1 MFVSYWTGPY
11 QKAAARLK
19 ASLDKLGLTS
29 DINEIPDKGW
39 QANVRHKPTY
49 VLEMLRKH
57 ADAYAVVW
65 IDADGDVV
73 QKPAAFWE
81 IEEDLAVRFLH
92 WRQKD
97 VDELL
102 SGTMFVR
109 NSEAMLKAMEE
120 WIAELSHAP
129 ANLSCPEQR
138 VLQDMLPRLAIKVKR
153 LEEPYCRILRDG
165 GRHGVPTDSVIVH
178 YQFSRETRYG
188 RAPAAHLYNET
199 KVGGSRQAL
208 LDTQVTVERAA
219 SAKRKARN
227 AMVIEQ
233 RKRPERNAAP
243 RIPDALIAARRRE
256 KIFALRKQILAKQ
269 VEKEAAAKAIR
280 LAAGMRNRREK
291 MDELA
296 NTFYKTPRELY
307 VGGVHGHPPSVKDL
321 SFANIRMGDMSRAE
335 ELDGC
340 LSGETVILMGNSPT
354 LSELP
359 PDIYKKYP
367 AIGCN
372 RGLRFKGH
380 RPEFLVIA
388 DREAYSQERD
398 SGRLCAA
405 AEAGTKLILSDSL
418 FDPSVLLRGPWEDLN
433 RRAQPVPSFPCYL
446 YRIGPRKKKW
456 NYQDIARGAAKLPVN
471 VTTFDACLVSCQN
484 VSGSMLQA
492 AAIMGAKRIVCI
504 GFELRWDTPENSH
517 FFGAGTRVGA
527 YPQDGSIDV
536 IMAALKIAR
545 KRITEA
551 GVEIIN
557 ISPVTDSPFAKVFGS
572 HPINTFI
579 AESADLPVWTRK
591 EETHHEDGPILDA
604 SAELNEVSEEAPTT
618 DGDEL

>member
-49 VLEMLRKH
+49 VLEMLKKH
-57 ADAYAVVW
+57 SDAYAVVW

-73 QKPAAFWE
+73 QKPTVFWE
-81 IEEDLAVRFLH
+81 IEDDLAVRFLH
-92 WRQKD
+92 WNAKN

-120 WIAELSHAP
+120 WIEELANAP

-138 VLQDMLPRLAIKVKR
+138 VLQDMLPRLAIKVKS
-153 LEEPYCRILRDG
+153 LDEPYCRILRDG
-165 GRHGVPTDSVIVH
+165 GRRGVPADSVIVH

-199 KVGGSRQAL
+199 KVGGARMEASRKPVA
-208 LDTQVTVERAA
+208 EE
-219 SAKRKARN
+219 RKAKK
-227 AMVIEQ
+227 ALVIER
-233 RKRPERNAAP
+233 RKPPERKKPP
-243 RIPDALIAARRRE
+243 RIPDAFAAASRRQ
-256 KIFALRKQILAKQ
+256 KIYALRKQILAKNI
-269 VEKEAAAKAIR
+269 EKEAAARAVR

-291 MDELA
+291 MEMLT
-296 NTFYKTPRELY
+296 NTLYRDKRDLY
-307 VGGVHGHPPSVKDL
+307 VGGVHGHAPSLKDV
-321 SFANIRMGDMSRAE
+321 SFAHMRMDTMSRAD

-367 AIGCN
+367 TIGCN

-418 FDPSVLLRGPWEDLN
+418 FDPSILLRGPWEDYN

-456 NYQDIARGAAKLPVN
+456 TYQDIARGAAKLPVN
-471 VTTFDACLVSCQN
+471 VTTFDAAVVSCQN

-504 GFELRWDTPENSH
+504 GFELRWESDENSH
-517 FFGAGTRVGA
+517 FFGKGSRVGA
-527 YPQDGSIDV
+527 YPQDGSIDI

-545 KRITEA
+545 KRITEE

-572 HPINTFI
+572 YPMNKFV
-579 AESADLPVWTRK
+579 AESAELPVWTRK
-591 EETHHEDGPILDA
+591 EGSSDAGSVVLDA
-604 SAELNEVSEEAPTT
+604 PSELNEVPEEAPTT
-618 DGDEL
+618 DGNEL